1 MEDRKKVIN
10 YVISG
15 FGFNLLPINFIE
27 VEGDLVVSVTQKCY
41 IKSGGTF
48 FSKSNSLF
56 STIPE
61 IINIGDLGLVGTGNV
76 IPFVL
81 RKRTT
86 IRGKLSPFPFKEIVP
101 INSVGLKSAKKRE
114 KELDEISLQKR
125 KREFLEKTLS
135 IREEYKEIFEK
146 EERIGKIEKE
156 LVRYFS
162 TKWKQLEL
170 YANYSIYGF
179 VVDNR
184 GRYPCVGAL
193 CERDGEKFVYYIKGP
208 TRYKLINVSKDRE
221 VLVKE
226 GFLFVPFNGLE
237 IVFYPAGEPFME
249 IEVGDMGSFNG
260 NIFPNIIRTKFLGTF
275 VCEDYLD
282 FNREEVEDKK
292 MGDIIG
298 NIKII
303 DSNRLETL
311 EEETELVISN
321 IRTTRHRGRERY
333 ILMFD
338 NISDCYVSNYWLEK
352 DILGKDLNFK
362 LRVKMDRLRT
372 TPTKNKERMVFVV

>member
-1 MEDRKKVIN
+1 MR
-10 YVISG
+10 
-15 FGFNLLPINFIE
+15 
-27 VEGDLVVSVTQKCY
+27 LV
-41 IKSGGTF
+41 
-48 FSKSNSLF
+48 SKN
-56 STIPE
+56 
-61 IINIGDLGLVGTGNV
+61 GRGN
-76 IPFVL
+76 
-81 RKRTT
+81 
-86 IRGKLSPFPFKEIVP
+86 
-101 INSVGLKSAKKRE
+101 
-114 KELDEISLQKR
+114 
-125 KREFLEKTLS
+125 FLEKTLS

-170 YANYSIYGF
+170 YATYSIYGF

-184 GRYPCVGAL
+184 GRYPFVGAL
-193 CERDGEKFVYYIKGP
+193 CERNGEKFVHYIKGP
-208 TRYKLINVSKDRE
+208 TRYKLINASKDRE
-221 VLVKE
+221 ALEKGGLV
-226 GFLFVPFNGLE
+226 FVPYNGLE

-249 IEVGDMGSFNG
+249 IEVGGEGSFNG

-275 VCEDYLD
+275 VCKDYLD

-303 DSNRLETL
+303 DCNRLETL

-321 IRTTRHRGRERY
+321 LRTIRHRGRERY
-333 ILMFD
+333 ILKFD
-338 NISDCYVSNYWLEK
+338 NISNCYVSNYWLEK
-352 DILGKDLNFK
+352 YLQGKDLNFK
-362 LRVKMDRLRT
+362 LRVKMDKLRT